1 MSRLSVH
8 HATRL
13 ATGGRAARLTL
24 AALPTLATLLATLL
38 ALPAPLRAQTGSTAA
53 AVELRDLLGGLARS
67 DRRSAQL
74 ALLERQSALRSRT
87 LDREL
92 LPTASALASGQ
103 YVSDVPSIGGTP
115 MVPFQQYDA
124 YVTVRQ
130 RLFDPTRG
138 VRRDVEAAQLD
149 EAEARV
155 RSALWQQRQ
164 QLSDAFFTL
173 LALDAERRTL
183 DAAIGEL
190 ETQRRLA
197 ATRVD
202 AGVALASEVALL
214 DAELLRRRQSL
225 DDLDANRGATRA
237 VLASLAGAPIG
248 DDAAL
253 ALPAL
258 GPAAHAARL
267 ALDTLSARPE
277 YGQFEG
283 SRAVLAARAKQ
294 VARADLPKLSAFARS
309 GYGRPGINPLARDF
323 QSYWVAGLQLE
334 WTPQLWGASGRDAEI
349 QRLQQEIVATE
360 AAQFR
365 DNLTRAVQR
374 DLAAMDRLA
383 RALASDD
390 AIIALHERVAAEA
403 RQRFAEGG
411 ITAGELVDRET
422 DLLTART
429 ARELHRVRLAEA
441 QARFLTTVGQ
451 EIP

>member
-1 MSRLSVH
+1 MPTVRSSRPAS
-8 HATRL
+8 RK
-13 ATGGRAARLTL
+13 
-24 AALPTLATLLATLL
+24 AALFLLLALVSPLPAQTPAPTLDLRTLLA
-38 ALPAPLRAQTGSTAA
+38 
-53 AVELRDLLGGLARS
+53 GLARS
-67 DRRSAQL
+67 DRRTAQL
-74 ALLERQSALRSRT
+74 PLLARQSALRTRT
-87 LDREL
+87 VDREL
-92 LPTASALASGQ
+92 LPTATALVSGQ
-103 YVSDVPSIGGTP
+103 YVSDVPSVGGAA
-115 MVPFQQYDA
+115 MVPHQQYDA
-124 YVTVRQ
+124 YVTLRQ

-138 VRRDVEAAQLD
+138 VRRNLESAQLD

-183 DAAIGEL
+183 EAAIAEL
-190 ETQRRLA
+190 DTQRRLA
-197 ATRVD
+197 ATRLD
-202 AGVALASEVALL
+202 AGTALASEVALL

-225 DDLDANRGATRA
+225 DDIDANRSATRA
-237 VLASLAGAPIG
+237 VLASLSGTSIA

-253 ALPAL
+253 TLPAL
-258 GPAAHAARL
+258 GPAADAARR

-277 YGQFEG
+277 YAQFDG
-283 SRAVLAARAKQ
+283 SRAVLASRARQ
-294 VARADLPKLSAFARS
+294 LARADLPKLSAFART

-334 WTPQLWGASGRDAEI
+334 WTPQLWGATSRDAEV
-349 QRLQQEIVATE
+349 QQLQQEIVATE
-360 AAQFR
+360 EAQFR

-390 AIIALHERVAAEA
+390 AIIALHERVTTEA
-403 RQRFAEGG
+403 RRRFAEGS